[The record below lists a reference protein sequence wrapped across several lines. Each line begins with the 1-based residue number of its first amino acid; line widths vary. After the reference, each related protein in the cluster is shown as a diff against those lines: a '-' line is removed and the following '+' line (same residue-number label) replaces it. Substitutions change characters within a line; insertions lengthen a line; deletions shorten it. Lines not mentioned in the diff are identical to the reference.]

1 MAMPLDPKNKLTTP
15 IPSGSDAKRESDG
28 MSEGED
34 QKQWSKRYTWAKCR
48 EPYKTELDALAS
60 LWIEGTM
67 SNEELA
73 LELWQFRD
81 KLQFSEPMAQPIA
94 GTTLPDVHSDLEI
107 IVQAM
112 ISAVI
117 YPSTTE
123 QERRA
128 LVDHSRNMQTDQH
141 GNSR

>member
-1 MAMPLDPKNKLTTP
+1 MA
-15 IPSGSDAKRESDG
+15 
-28 MSEGED
+28 EGED

-60 LWIEGTM
+60 LWIEGTL

-81 KLQFSEPMAQPIA
+81 TLQASEAPSKTLA

-107 IVQAM
+107 LVGAM
-112 ISAVI
+112 ISASL

-128 LVDHSRNMQTDQH
+128 LLEHSRNMQSEQQ